1 MLCNENK
8 SRVGKW
14 HFLLFLFVIST
25 LSEGNSPIKTFCM
38 SASVFVGFVIMN
50 LRVLHEQTLGSA
62 RY

>member
-8 SRVGKW
+8 SRVVKW
-14 HFLLFLFVIST
+14 HFLFLFVIST
-25 LSEGNSPIKTFCM
+25 LSEDNSPLKTFCM

-50 LRVLHEQTLGSA
+50 LRVLHVQTLGSA